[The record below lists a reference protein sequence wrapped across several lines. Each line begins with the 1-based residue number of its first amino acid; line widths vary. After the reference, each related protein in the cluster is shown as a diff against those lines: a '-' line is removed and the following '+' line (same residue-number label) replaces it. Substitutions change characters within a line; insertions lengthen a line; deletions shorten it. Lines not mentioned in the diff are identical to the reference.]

1 MLAGALLLAASVPV
15 GAELGDRL
23 LREYTV
29 YENQPIIDDDAYG
42 AGFTPSGACIPKL
55 GNPFAKDGASSES
68 APVTLYFTGG
78 GQISGVGVDVFGAMK
93 PELVDAG
100 YFIPVD
106 KGNKLNATERYHI
119 AVGFRGAA
127 DVCSD
132 QIYPEKIGTSAII
145 NPHGIAKEIPL
156 TSKEAEEAKF
166 HRGSCFNGYAHVG
179 RVRGTMAPSKPARA
193 RTVARMGFHYFLD
206 LVRGPRMSWQAK
218 NLMPVV
224 PMYDPTTNS
233 LNAIFFASTVNQ
245 NSLFS
250 SHGWE
255 PVPLIN
261 FAMVCVPLP
270 RASELRL
277 RFCTYGLQCK
287 NWCDSDCTFSDTS
300 IWSTMHFYFN
310 DVKELKCPSNL
321 KCSVPGI
328 SCCPIS
334 LVEAASLD

>member
-145 NPHGIAKEIPL
+145 NPHGIAKAIPL

-166 HRGSCFNGYAHVG
+166 HRGSCFNG
-179 RVRGTMAPSKPARA
+179 
-193 RTVARMGFHYFLD
+193 MGFHYFLD

-261 FAMVCVPLP
+261 FAM
-270 RASELRL
+270 
-277 RFCTYGLQCK
+277 CK